1 MAKSKIAVFLILT
14 ILTFGFVMFKEVRGN
29 VSTKALT
36 VMTYN
41 VGTLNGERIE
51 VDKIR
56 SGR

>member
-1 MAKSKIAVFLILT
+1 
-14 ILTFGFVMFKEVRGN
+14 MFKEVRGN

-51 VDKIR
+51 FDKI
-56 SGR
+56 GEGK